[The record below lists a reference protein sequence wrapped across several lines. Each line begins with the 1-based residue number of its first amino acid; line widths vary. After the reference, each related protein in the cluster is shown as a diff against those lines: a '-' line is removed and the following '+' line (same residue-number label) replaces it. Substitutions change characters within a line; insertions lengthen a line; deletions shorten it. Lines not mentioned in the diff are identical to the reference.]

1 MASIYLPPIAR
12 KKKVDGYPRHDTS
25 RVFAD
30 LQVNHSPGQTSYGA
44 HYIGHAILSPR
55 QNKISVPNNKPHP
68 AKVTFLRQNPRFI
81 CEPICYVK
89 TTVDSPVTYPSWWPE
104 ELPEKST
111 SIPQKSFDSTAR
123 SDYRPPP
130 LFHERVT
137 RYSSNLALQLV
148 PAGASGI
155 LPQAA
160 DKTGPTT
167 PKVVEKIS
175 YEHQFNS
182 RLDPSQPIR
191 GRRHGSF
198 IWKVVSD
205 IGKKNRK
212 GSKPV
217 EYAYVEDELAHTGA
231 AQSTTENVENG
242 EKAVEVNEPGGTPP
256 PSDEN

>member
-1 MASIYLPPIAR
+1 M
-12 KKKVDGYPRHDTS
+12 
-25 RVFAD
+25 
-30 LQVNHSPGQTSYGA
+30 
-44 HYIGHAILSPR
+44 
-55 QNKISVPNNKPHP
+55 
-68 AKVTFLRQNPRFI
+68 TFLRQNPRFI

-89 TTVDSPVTYPSWWPE
+89 TSVDSPVKYPSWWPE

-111 SIPQKSFDSTAR
+111 RIPQKSFDSTAR

-130 LFHERVT
+130 FSPGKIT
-137 RYSSNLALQLV
+137 RYNSNLALQVV

-160 DKTGPTT
+160 YKTGHTT

-182 RLDPSQPIR
+182 RLDPSHPIR

-205 IGKKNRK
+205 FGRKNRK

-217 EYAYVEDELAHTGA
+217 EYAYMKDESADTETAQPATGNA
-231 AQSTTENVENG
+231 ENG
-242 EKAVEVNEPGGTPP
+242 EKTVEVNDPEGTLPS
-256 PSDEN
+256 SDEN